1 MKLGEI
7 VKIEREA
14 RGLSVS
20 DLAKQLSLPES
31 TIRRI
36 EQDPDYI
43 KTHHGF
49 LQAKAVLKYLN
60 IDISILP
67 QPEETLEPQK
77 SKKVFYATSKYI
89 TYSVILILFAIFLYA
104 NAVYRNQID
113 VQIDQNSTANLQV
126 NQEDPESQH
135 VEKVITLKSEGDV
148 WITAIIDGEKIIF
161 NLKEGESKTIRFE
174 NKVTFETI
182 GNVNQLTMILNG
194 QEVSL
199 KYREI
204 VHNIFVDEEGIFYN
218 GYNILRGKPK
228 I

>member
-7 VKIEREA
+7 IKIEREV

-20 DLAKQLSLPES
+20 DLAKQVSLPES
-31 TIRRI
+31 TIIRI

-43 KTHHGF
+43 KTHHGI

-60 IDISILP
+60 IDVYILL
-67 QPEETLEPQK
+67 QPDETLKPQK
-77 SKKVFYATSKYI
+77 SKKFFYSSKYL
-89 TYSVILILFAIFLYA
+89 TYSIALILFAIFLYA

-126 NQEDPESQH
+126 NQENLEYQH

-194 QEVSL
+194 KEVSL
-199 KYREI
+199 KDREI
-204 VHNIFVDEEGIFYN
+204 VHNIFADEEGIFYN